1 MYLEFKVKEEKEK
14 PFAKYPVLCRVQTFL
29 TTSSRVEGKVIKKR
43 KYMGT
48 IRIYNNRSKAKM
60 DIDRV
65 FGKIGVW
72 LQFDNKMTGQE
83 KVELM
88 NKGYSKFVEKVSEE
102 EERVN
107 NRAIVKAMIGDDIGE
122 GMLDEVMKHMND
134 HKKET
139 KPQSKKPT
147 SPPPKEN
154 NLQHHFS
161 KLDLL
166 SINLRE
172 ALAIP
177 YEQNNRSEQI
187 QKANQAINEQYNL
200 MVKEGLFNTS
210 KEAKKA
216 YKRMIRER
224 TA

>member
-29 TTSSRVEGKVIKKR
+29 TTSSRVEGKVTKKR

-48 IRIYNNRSKAKM
+48 IRIYNDRSKAKM

-72 LQFDNKMTGQE
+72 LQFDKKMTDVE
-83 KVELM
+83 KTELI
-88 NKGYSKFVEKVSEE
+88 NKGFKKFVEKVSEE
-102 EERVN
+102 EEKAN
-107 NRAIVKAMIGDDIGE
+107 NRAFAKSMMGDNIDGN
-122 GMLDEVMKHMND
+122 MLDEIVNYMND
-134 HKKET
+134 YKKEE

-147 SPPPKEN
+147 SPPKEN
-154 NLQHHFS
+154 NLQLHFS

-166 SINLRE
+166 LSDLRE

-177 YEQNNRSEQI
+177 YGQNDRSEQL
-187 QKANQAINEQYNL
+187 QKANEAINEQYNL
-200 MVKEGLFNTS
+200 MVKEGLFDTS

-224 TA
+224 TV